1 MFVAGAVVTVTGVS
15 CAASGIYTIKT
26 DLTATTD
33 TNLYVDEAIPAQLAN
48 DDCYVQMKTRT
59 DLGTGSQMIP
69 VALSNDLSLD
79 VTTPF
84 SGTGINRVEAATAGG
99 IDLYNGGTS
108 ASTAKITL
116 ATQIAQTDA
125 DYHKIVANTKIE
137 VKGASCKNRG
147 VYTVMLLGKIDGGTN
162 TWDGQNIYVWE
173 DWTSGSPD
181 NSGTCT
187 INLYN
192 ANLPT
197 TSTRLTLSGDI
208 YRIKFFGNPGKLQ
221 QPEIVT
227 HLDGKRNSLMSTA
240 YTSSTETTG
249 EPDETELVITKVF
262 TDGQQGE
269 DNDYFA
275 DHCDGVTVTVQHAN
289 IVPDQVLST
298 GYSGSQLY
306 ADGNIANAARWTLL
320 ADATETSLLKKCL
333 GDSDMT
339 STNNV
344 EIHNWDHG
352 SADFPHLIKLV
363 RTVTSI
369 TDGGYYVAIY
379 WDGAEFVMLN
389 PFTPPD
395 ALETD
400 VYEVYTTQGTL
411 ARVSAKA
418 QAYFGF
424 GQKKVITT
432 NTFRAGEE
440 PGWDGDVSCETGAN
454 SVHASRLAFAG
465 DSDVN
470 RKDDMNVMFINDIET
485 TVGGTSEGMAR
496 TYIKACVNKT
506 DMVTFLNYDYPALN
520 SPKINLYTVDRLV
533 KDKVTRSKSLRYGSG
548 VFSLAAGSGN
558 GIDTGDEY
566 DGNSDNAA
574 ADDMANLGNP
584 YEDMHFGTNV
594 MTLDLSTNWAVE
606 LNHNS
611 SYTLP
616 LNAAAFA
623 TPYYIYK
630 FIPAVDSTYEYVAEC
645 SNRGLC
651 DSETGT
657 CECFTGYT
665 NDACDQQDS
674 LSL

>member
-1 MFVAGAVVTVTGVS
+1 MG
-15 CAASGIYTIKT
+15 
-26 DLTATTD
+26 
-33 TNLYVDEAIPAQLAN
+33 
-48 DDCYVQMKTRT
+48 
-59 DLGTGSQMIP
+59 
-69 VALSNDLSLD
+69 
-79 VTTPF
+79 
-84 SGTGINRVEAATAGG
+84 AGG
-99 IDLYNGGTS
+99 NDLYNAGTY

-116 ATQIAQTDA
+116 ATALDSEDA
-125 DYHKIVANTKIE
+125 DFHKIIANTKIE
-137 VKGASCKNRG
+137 VKGSDCANRG
-147 VYTVMLLGKIDGGTN
+147 VYTVKNFDGTN
-162 TWDGQNIYVWE
+162 IFVWE

-181 NSGTCT
+181 LTNNVDGSGDSKCT

-197 TSTRLTLSGDI
+197 TSTRLELSGDI

-240 YTSSTETTG
+240 YDNTVTTETTG
-249 EPDETELVITKVF
+249 EPDTTELVITKVF

-298 GYSGSQLY
+298 GYSGNQRY

-440 PGWDGDVSCETGAN
+440 AGWDGDVSCETGAN
-454 SVHASRLAFAG
+454 PVHASRLALAG
-465 DSDVN
+465 DNDNDS
-470 RKDDMNVMFINDIET
+470 KDDMSVMFINDIET
-485 TVGGTSEGMAR
+485 TVGGTSEGMAQ

-506 DMVTFLNYDYPALN
+506 DMVTFLNYAFPALN
-520 SPKINLYTVDRLV
+520 PPKINLYTVDRLV

-558 GIDTGDEY
+558 GIDTGAEY
-566 DGNSDNAA
+566 DGHSDSN
-574 ADDMANLGNP
+574 ADDDKAILGNP